1 MEKEIRTELDV
12 CRANPEAAAFYDH
25 CWKEGK
31 RMIIVSDMY
40 LSHSDIED
48 ILTGS
53 GYDIKGIPVY
63 VSSEYGLTK
72 RTGSLFKA
80 VLRKEGME
88 GREKEVLHIGDNLI

>member
-1 MEKEIRTELDV
+1 
-12 CRANPEAAAFYDH
+12 
-25 CWKEGK
+25 
-31 RMIIVSDMY
+31 MIIVSDMY

-72 RTGSLFKA
+72 RTSSLFKA

-88 GREKEVLHIGDNLI
+88 GREKEVLHIGDNLISDYMMARKCGMRSFLYHGK